1 MSLAHACADAL
12 GQFYIQVVRGF
23 TKDQIAPALRSG
35 MGADNTEKP
44 EYQVGEGCFIDQLIG
59 QYLADMAGLGPLV
72 APGNIRKALESI
84 YRYNYKRSL
93 ADHDSVQR
101 TYALNDEAGI
111 VVCDYGGAK
120 RPHIPFPYYAESWT
134 GLEYSTATLM
144 FYAGMIREGI
154 ECIQNTRARY
164 DGERRNPWDEAECG
178 HHYARAMSS
187 WSGMVALSG
196 FRYHGPDAAV
206 IAVPRVAHDRF
217 QCFWSTAT
225 GWGTFSLDQKKGEAT
240 RLTVRVLSGKLP
252 CRSCEIKA
260 GSGAASASLNGKAVA
275 HEIERRN
282 QRVVFRFHEPLTV
295 EEKGELQLKVRA

>member
-1 MSLAHACADAL
+1 M
-12 GQFYIQVVRGF
+12 
-23 TKDQIAPALRSG
+23 
-35 MGADNTEKP
+35 
-44 EYQVGEGCFIDQLIG
+44 GEGCFIDQLIG
-59 QYLADMAGLGPLV
+59 QYLADLTGLGPLV
-72 APGNIRKALESI
+72 SSRYIRKALESI

-134 GLEYSTATLM
+134 GLEYSTASLM

-164 DGERRNPWDEAECG
+164 DGEKRNPWDEAECG

-187 WSGMVALSG
+187 WSGVVALSG

-206 IAVPRVAHDRF
+206 IAVPRVGTERF
-217 QCFWSTAT
+217 HCFWSTAT
-225 GWGTFSLDQKKGEAT
+225 GWGTFTLEHKEGGAA
-240 RLTVRVLSGKLP
+240 RFTVKVLSGKLS

-260 GSGAASASLNGKAVA
+260 AVGSTSATVNGMSVA
-275 HEIERRN
+275 HQIERQKERAI
-282 QRVVFRFHEPLTV
+282 FRLTEPVTI
-295 EEKGELQLKVRA
+295 EEGHELQLEVRA